1 MESKD
6 LRRAAVKHLAIVL
19 TGCLLASSVGASRAK
34 ADPRAA
40 EALFDEGVRL
50 SERGAFALA
59 CVKFEAS
66 EALDVAVGT
75 LLRLGDCY
83 ERTGRFASAWSR
95 FREAASLSQVQA
107 MSEREHIANVR
118 ADALEPK
125 MARLTITAPPSRPP
139 GYSLTLDGTVVPPTS
154 WGMALPVDPG
164 TLTIEASAPGY
175 LTFIRKLAVSAS
187 PGVRVELQVPPLEP
201 EPQPLPPLSRLQA
214 PSERA
219 PALPAPA
226 AEPAR
231 DRGRASS
238 DHGYAARVLGAT
250 FGVVGGASLAT
261 GGVLAVLA
269 AKRNDHS
276 LDYCGRDPKFCTP
289 RGVQLRREAGT
300 LADAATLSAA
310 AGGALLVTG
319 FIVYTAAPS
328 GHSAERVSVT
338 AAPQVAAGGVTLQ
351 LRGAF

>member
-1 MESKD
+1 
-6 LRRAAVKHLAIVL
+6 VKRLAFAL
-19 TGCLLASSVGASRAK
+19 TSWLLGSSLCTPSAQ

-40 EALFDEGVRL
+40 EALFEEGVRL
-50 SERGAFALA
+50 ADRGAFAPA

-83 ERTGRFASAWSR
+83 ERTGRLASAWSR
-95 FREAASLSQVQA
+95 FREAASLAQVQA
-107 MSEREHIANVR
+107 MPERERIANVR

-125 MARLTITAPPSRPP
+125 MARLTITAPPRPP
-139 GYSLTLDGTVVPPTS
+139 SGYSLQLDGTIVPPAS

-175 LTFIRKLAVSAS
+175 LIFIRKVAVSRS

-201 EPQPLPPLSRLQA
+201 EPRPLPALSRLQA
-214 PSERA
+214 PPGPA
-219 PALPAPA
+219 PVLPASAPGTA
-226 AEPAR
+226 S
-231 DRGRASS
+231 DRGRAAS

-250 FGVVGGASLAT
+250 FGVVGGASLAA

-269 AKRNDHS
+269 ARRNDHS
-276 LDYCGRDPKFCTP
+276 LDYCGNDPRFCTP
-289 RGVQLRREAGT
+289 RGVELRREAGS

-310 AGGALLVTG
+310 SGGALLVTG
-319 FIVYTAAPS
+319 FVVYTAAPS
-328 GHSAERVSVT
+328 AHGGERVSVT
-338 AAPQVAAGGVTLQ
+338 ATPQVAVNSVSLQ